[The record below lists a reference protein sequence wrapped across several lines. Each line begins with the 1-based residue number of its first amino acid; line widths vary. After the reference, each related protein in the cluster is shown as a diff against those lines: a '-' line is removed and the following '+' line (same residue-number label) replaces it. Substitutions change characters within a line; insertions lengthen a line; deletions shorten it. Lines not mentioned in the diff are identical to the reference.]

1 MVNRILEVFF
11 NGRIESKLPL
21 QKRIK
26 YRDCCLPLKG
36 LPEFLVT
43 SGMCNEFTIYAERYT
58 LNTLLKKS
66 KEFKAFFIS
75 ERSKIAKPV
84 IWGVD
89 STLSANM
96 RTGEIQGI
104 LNLIILKKSPI
115 CVDDAFDAAHE
126 LRHVLLAQQGFP
138 KASITDLGLKIGLD
152 TAFATLLYSIMD
164 PLVNSGLTQFGF
176 DLWGY
181 FDKASREQQRIVK
194 ERGLREPLQ
203 AVLFYIQKALDFE
216 LANTQSSRLSDN
228 FLDWYKMMYPDTV
241 REATLIINE
250 IKSLGFDTPD
260 KARQIL
266 TKIVNQFN
274 FNNIIIIS

>member
-1 MVNRILEVFF
+1 MVELNQSCPCKS
-11 NGRIESKLPL
+11 GS
-21 QKRIK
+21 K

-36 LPEFLVT
+36 LSEFLVT
-43 SGMCNEFTIYAERYT
+43 SGMCNEFTINAERYT
-58 LNTLLKKS
+58 LNTILKKS
-66 KEFKAFFIS
+66 KEFKAYFIS

-89 STLSANM
+89 PTLSANM

-115 CVDDAFDAAHE
+115 CLDDAFDAAHE
-126 LRHVLLAQQGFP
+126 LRHILLAQQGFP

-152 TAFATLLYSIMD
+152 TAFATLLLNSIMD

-203 AVLFYIQKALDFE
+203 NKDRYLAVLFYIQKALDFE

-228 FLDWYKMMYPDTV
+228 FLDWYKMMYPETV

-274 FNNIIIIS
+274 LNNIIIIS